1 MFIVKTGVF
10 KLEIKRIKTFDSNEL
25 KELFSS
31 VSWKSAATPKKLV
44 EAFKNS
50 SNVVSAWEGNRLV
63 GIVRSMDDGCWSA
76 NIDCLVVH
84 KDFQGKGIAKQL
96 MTELLNDLNNIEYI
110 NICPDEKEM
119 EKFYSE
125 FGFKVVEGY
134 YLQKINS

>member
-1 MFIVKTGVF
+1 M
-10 KLEIKRIKTFDSNEL
+10 EIKRIKTFLASDL

-31 VSWKSAATPKKLV
+31 VGWASSANPQKLV
-44 EAFKNS
+44 KAFQGS
-50 SNVVSAWEGNRLV
+50 SNVVSAWEGQKLV
-63 GIVRSMDDGCWSA
+63 GLIRSMDDGCWSA

-96 MTELLNDLNNIEYI
+96 MTELLNDLKNIEYI